1 MTGWLLDPHLMR
13 QRSGWTPARVT
24 LAQLIA
30 LAAPLGVSLAERG
43 AAQMAVLITALVT
56 CLVWELAFALIR
68 GRSLSWHTATV
79 ALIFTV
85 LVPETLPLWQV
96 AMAAS
101 FGVVF
106 GELVFGGRGY
116 GIVSGAAAAA
126 GFLVFSFTGAGLA
139 TVSGAMALA
148 TLPGALLLLWAGLI
162 SWRVLAS
169 VAVVLIAA
177 SLVGDGVGSLLMVLT
192 TALFGLVFLVAD
204 PVAAAS
210 TQLGRLVYGIL
221 AGLLIV
227 LFDTTEGPAIAPAA
241 IVFACLLANLFAP
254 LIDYLD
260 VKLAVRQREARHG

>member
-1 MTGWLLDPHLMR
+1 MTGWLLDPHFKQ
-13 QRSGWTPARVT
+13 QRGGWTPARIT

-30 LAAPLGVSLAERG
+30 LAAPVGVSLAERG
-43 AAQMAVLITALVT
+43 PAQMAVLITALVA

-68 GRSLSWHTATV
+68 GQALSWHMATV
-79 ALIFTV
+79 ALILTV
-85 LVPETLPLWQV
+85 LLPETVPLWQV

-126 GFLVFSFTGAGLA
+126 GFLVFSFTGVGLA
-139 TVSGAMALA
+139 VASNAMALA
-148 TLPGALLLLWAGLI
+148 ALPGALLLLWGGLI
-162 SWRVLAS
+162 SWRVL
-169 VAVVLIAA
+169 VTVGVVLIAA
-177 SLVGDGVGSLLMVLT
+177 SLARDGADSLPLVLT
-192 TALFGLVFLVAD
+192 TAAFGLVFLVAD

-210 TQLGRLVYGIL
+210 TQLGRLVYGVL

-227 LFDTTEGPAIAPAA
+227 LFDTIAGPAIAPAA
-241 IVFACLLANLFAP
+241 IVFACLLASLFAP

-260 VKLAVRQREARHG
+260 VKLAVRRREARHG

>member
-13 QRSGWTPARVT
+13 QRSGWSPARVT

-30 LAAPLGVSLAERG
+30 LAAPVGVSVAERG
-43 AAQMAVLITALVT
+43 AAQIGVLTTALVT
-56 CLVWELAFALIR
+56 CLIWEMAFALIR
-68 GRSLSWHTATV
+68 ERALSWHTATV

-85 LVPETLPLWQV
+85 LAPETLPLWQV

-116 GIVSGAAAAA
+116 GIVPGAAAAA
-126 GFLVFSFTGAGLA
+126 GFLVFSFTGTGLA

-148 TLPGALLLLWAGLI
+148 TLPGALLLLLGGLI
-162 SWRVLAS
+162 SWRVLVSA
-169 VAVVLIAA
+169 VAVLIAFGLA
-177 SLVGDGVGSLLMVLT
+177 QDGADSLLLVLT

-204 PVAAAS
+204 PVVAAS
-210 TQLGRLVYGIL
+210 TQPGRLVYGVL

-227 LFDTTEGPAIAPAA
+227 LFDTIEGPAIAPAA
-241 IVFACLLANLFAP
+241 IVFACLLASLFAP

-260 VKLAVRQREARHG
+260 VKLAVRRREARHG

>member
-13 QRSGWTPARVT
+13 QRSGWSPARVT

-30 LAAPLGVSLAERG
+30 LAAPVGVSVAERG
-43 AAQMAVLITALVT
+43 AAQIGVLTTALVT
-56 CLVWELAFALIR
+56 CLIWEMAFALIR
-68 GRSLSWHTATV
+68 GRALSWHMATV

-85 LVPETLPLWQV
+85 LAPETLPLWQV

-116 GIVSGAAAAA
+116 GIVPGAAAAA

-139 TVSGAMALA
+139 TASGAMALA
-148 TLPGALLLLWAGLI
+148 TLPGALLLLLGGLI
-162 SWRVLAS
+162 SWRVL
-169 VAVVLIAA
+169 IAFGLA
-177 SLVGDGVGSLLMVLT
+177 RDGADSLLLVLT
-192 TALFGLVFLVAD
+192 TAVFGLVFLVAD

-210 TQLGRLVYGIL
+210 TQPGRLVYGGL

-227 LFDTTEGPAIAPAA
+227 LFDTIEGPAIAPAA
-241 IVFACLLANLFAP
+241 IVFACLLASLFAP

-260 VKLAVRQREARHG
+260 VKLAVRRREARHG

>member
-43 AAQMAVLITALVT
+43 AAQMAVLIIALVT

-68 GRSLSWHTATV
+68 GRPLSCHTATV
-79 ALIFTV
+79 ALIFAV

-148 TLPGALLLLWAGLI
+148 TLPGALLLLLGGLI
-162 SWRVLAS
+162 SWRVLVSA
-169 VAVVLIAA
+169 VAVLIAFGLA
-177 SLVGDGVGSLLMVLT
+177 QDGTGNLLLVLT
-192 TALFGLVFLVAD
+192 TAVFGLVFLVAD

-210 TQLGRLVYGIL
+210 TQLGRLVYGVL
-221 AGLLIV
+221 AGVLIV
-227 LFDTTEGPAIAPAA
+227 LFDTIEGPAIAPAA

>member
-13 QRSGWTPARVT
+13 QRSGWSPARVT

-30 LAAPLGVSLAERG
+30 LAAPVGVSVAERG
-43 AAQMAVLITALVT
+43 AAQIGVLTTALVT
-56 CLVWELAFALIR
+56 CLIWEMAFALIR
-68 GRSLSWHTATV
+68 GRALSWHMATV

-85 LVPETLPLWQV
+85 LAPETLPLWQV

-116 GIVSGAAAAA
+116 GIVPGAAAAA

-139 TVSGAMALA
+139 TASGAMALA
-148 TLPGALLLLWAGLI
+148 TLPGALLLLLGGLI
-162 SWRVLAS
+162 SWRVLVSA
-169 VAVVLIAA
+169 VAVLIAFGLA
-177 SLVGDGVGSLLMVLT
+177 RDGADSLLLVLT
-192 TALFGLVFLVAD
+192 TAVFGLVFLVAD

-210 TQLGRLVYGIL
+210 TQPGRLVYGGL

-227 LFDTTEGPAIAPAA
+227 LFDTIEGPAIAPAA
-241 IVFACLLANLFAP
+241 IVFACLLASLFAP

-260 VKLAVRQREARHG
+260 VKLAVRRREARHG